1 MILRNPNAVKWY
13 TDKLRTVLDSG
24 VDCFKTDFGERIPV
38 NVVYYDG
45 SDPHAMH
52 NYYTYLYNK
61 AVFNLLKEVKG
72 REGSGIVRAECDG
85 RRTAVPGTLGW

>member
-1 MILRNPNAVKWY
+1 MGLVDFTNPNAVKWY

-52 NYYTYLYNK
+52 NYYTYLYK
-61 AVFNLLKEVKG
+61 RQCSIF
-72 REGSGIVRAECDG
+72 
-85 RRTAVPGTLGW
+85 

>member
-1 MILRNPNAVKWY
+1 M
-13 TDKLRTVLDSG
+13 
-24 VDCFKTDFGERIPV
+24 
-38 NVVYYDG
+38 NVVYHDG

-72 REGSGIVRAECDG
+72 EKEAVLFARSATAGGQQFRYTGVVTALQII
-85 RRTAVPGTLGW
+85 RRWQRPYVADSPLR